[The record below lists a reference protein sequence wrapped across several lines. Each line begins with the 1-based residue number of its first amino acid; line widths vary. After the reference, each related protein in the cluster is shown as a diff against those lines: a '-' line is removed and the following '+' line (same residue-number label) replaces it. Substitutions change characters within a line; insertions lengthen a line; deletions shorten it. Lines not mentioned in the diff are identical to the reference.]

1 MWKIVLV
8 LFLVSDTNP
17 GGIMFADMPQSFKSE
32 SECREFVSTS
42 RDDIFS
48 GVEYIVEETAGDSQ
62 LLHHE
67 ANCVQDSTGQGI

>member
-1 MWKIVLV
+1 MWKIVLI

-32 SECREFVSTS
+32 TECREFVSAKRT
-42 RDDIFS
+42 DIFS
-48 GVEYIVEETAGDSQ
+48 GVEYIVEETAGDAQ

-67 ANCVQDSTGQGI
+67 ANCVQDEAGQGI